1 MSAQPP
7 TRSLASAKG
16 PSTTVHSPS
25 FTLIRM
31 PRMSRASNDLVG
43 EDVEGN
49 RDELL
54 QVGTARRATGF
65 SFDPRRQGEL
75 GSGVQTLGPLNRQYN
90 VDEGPSSTYSCPMT
104 FPVPLDN
111 LIGYVKTLHPDG
123 GPLANLS
130 DAVTVADRLDEQSDA
145 LIGHF
150 VDQARSSGS
159 SWSQIGA
166 SMGVSKQAAQK
177 RFVARDDSDLAPE
190 GKEFS
195 RFTSRARN
203 VLAAAG
209 QIATSAGA
217 DAVDVDHLAA
227 GLLAEPEGLA
237 AKIIHRLGVT
247 DEQVYIAL
255 GVGPAA
261 GNYDTD
267 LGAFRELH
275 FTDAIRA
282 ALRETLKAALRLGHN
297 YIGTEH
303 LLLGLATESEAAG
316 AFGLSRELIER
327 ALAVEIAQV
336 QLDRQRQAG

>member
-1 MSAQPP
+1 M
-7 TRSLASAKG
+7 
-16 PSTTVHSPS
+16 
-25 FTLIRM
+25 
-31 PRMSRASNDLVG
+31 
-43 EDVEGN
+43 
-49 RDELL
+49 
-54 QVGTARRATGF
+54 
-65 SFDPRRQGEL
+65 
-75 GSGVQTLGPLNRQYN
+75 
-90 VDEGPSSTYSCPMT
+90 
-104 FPVPLDN
+104 
-111 LIGYVKTLHPDG
+111 
-123 GPLANLS
+123 
-130 DAVTVADRLDEQSDA
+130 
-145 LIGHF
+145 
-150 VDQARSSGS
+150 
-159 SWSQIGA
+159 
-166 SMGVSKQAAQK
+166 
-177 RFVARDDSDLAPE
+177 
-190 GKEFS
+190 
-195 RFTSRARN
+195 
-203 VLAAAG
+203 AAAG

-255 GVGPAA
+255 GVGPAV

-267 LGAFRELH
+267 LGALRELH
-275 FTDAIRA
+275 FTDAFRA